1 MYSALFLYI
10 DPGTG
15 SMLFSI
21 IIGLAAALY
30 FIARTTLVRFKGLFT
45 GSTRH
50 TSDAS
55 DSIVLYSEG
64 NHYWNV
70 FSPVLEEF
78 ERRNIPVRYLTSSE
92 NDQVFSR
99 SWNSVRTEYIG
110 SGNRAY
116 ARLNFLV
123 ADVC

>member
-30 FIARTTLVRFKGLFT
+30 FIARTTLVRFKGHFT

-70 FSPVLEEF
+70 FPLF
-78 ERRNIPVRYLTSSE
+78 WRNSSGGI
-92 NDQVFSR
+92 FR
-99 SWNSVRTEYIG
+99 
-110 SGNRAY
+110 
-116 ARLNFLV
+116 
-123 ADVC
+123 